1 MLCISDHYGGTKGS
15 RSEDVRRLDNIFQ
28 MYFRYFF
35 LGISD
40 HYGRKGSRAEDIRR
54 LDGTCRPESGA
65 LPTAVEASPEIAG
78 PIFFSSSYSIL
89 KKSSLQYQ

>member
-1 MLCISDHYGGTKGS
+1 MIGLNFFVNHIFVFYVLCTSDHFGRKGS
-15 RSEDVRRLDNIFQ
+15 RSEGV
-28 MYFRYFF
+28 
-35 LGISD
+35 
-40 HYGRKGSRAEDIRR
+40 RR